1 MYLSY
6 GDWSALIHL
15 MAKRPSLVLALAAA
29 IVAGNYLYAA
39 ERRNVQHEPVRSEVR
54 TAGPTQTGSLRVD
67 RNQIM
72 DQQLQRISS
81 NCGSNKSA
89 DASIRTREMYQ
100 DPGNLMVDNPK
111 VDLSEKIC
119 GEH

>member
-1 MYLSY
+1 MYLGY

-15 MAKRPSLVLALAAA
+15 MAKRPSLVLTLGVA

-39 ERRNVQHEPVRSEVR
+39 ERRNIQHEPVRTEVR
-54 TAGPTQTGSLRVD
+54 TAGPAQTGSLPVD
-67 RNQIM
+67 RNRII
-72 DQQLQRISS
+72 DQQLQRITS

-100 DPGNLMVDNPK
+100 DPGNLMVENLK